1 MSTDN
6 SSEDKATQ
14 AGTGTSPFRTRRRR
28 VTWFASL
35 SLVAV
40 AIIAIGVY
48 AVVGLRTQSVG
59 QSDVSV
65 AEGHD
70 LPRAD
75 LVLAQGEDQGLVQS
89 YCTACHSLA
98 PIVTHSGFTEEDW
111 ESEVTKMRE
120 QYGAPIDD
128 ATAKRIIAYLQ
139 THYATDTEKPAG
151 TSEYLFNDPAGNFD
165 DSAEDR

>member
-1 MSTDN
+1 MSTD
-6 SSEDKATQ
+6 SSQNDANDAVTEE
-14 AGTGTSPFRTRRRR
+14 SPTRTKRHRI
-28 VTWFASL
+28 TWFASL

-59 QSDVSV
+59 ADDVTV
-65 AEGHD
+65 AEGSD
-70 LPRAD
+70 LPQTD
-75 LVLAQGEDQGLVQS
+75 LVLAQGKDQGLVQS

-98 PIVTHSGFTEEDW
+98 PIVTHSGFTQEDW

-128 ATAKRIIAYLQ
+128 ATADRIIAYLQ
-139 THYATDTEKPAG
+139 THYTTDTEKPAG
-151 TSEYLFNDPAGNFD
+151 TSEHLFNDPAADN
-165 DSAEDR
+165 